1 MLLPQGASRPHRK
14 AASMIRLYV
23 STTISAILRNFYL
36 SAVFI
41 LFACCWSCSCC
52 TLMRRGCSDVT
63 GSQRWVLLVTAPL
76 KAPAPLLG
84 KRISRP
90 VPAPPLMM
98 VVALRPDMN
107 ANRCNE
113 AAAGATDN
121 RRGTA
126 PTECVKQN
134 RRRTAVE
141 CLDSAVGNIEVPF
154 KS

>member
-1 MLLPQGASRPHRK
+1 
-14 AASMIRLYV
+14 
-23 STTISAILRNFYL
+23 
-36 SAVFI
+36 
-41 LFACCWSCSCC
+41 
-52 TLMRRGCSDVT
+52 MRRGCSDAT

-76 KAPAPLLG
+76 KAPAPLVLG

-90 VPAPPLMM
+90 VLAPPLMM
-98 VVALRPDMN
+98 VVVALRPDMK

-113 AAAGATDN
+113 EAAGATDN

-141 CLDSAVGNIEVPF
+141 CLDNAVGNIEVPF